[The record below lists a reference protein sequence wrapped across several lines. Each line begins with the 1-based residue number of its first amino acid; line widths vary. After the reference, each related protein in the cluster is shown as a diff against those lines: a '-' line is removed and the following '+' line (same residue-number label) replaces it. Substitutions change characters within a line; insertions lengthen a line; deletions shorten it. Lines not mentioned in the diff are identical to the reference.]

1 MQGDMGEKLERTP
14 NLEETSLAATTAQRK
29 IVTART
35 LCSNCPMQDSGG
47 LNCLKS
53 LGLKLL

>member
-53 LGLKLL
+53 